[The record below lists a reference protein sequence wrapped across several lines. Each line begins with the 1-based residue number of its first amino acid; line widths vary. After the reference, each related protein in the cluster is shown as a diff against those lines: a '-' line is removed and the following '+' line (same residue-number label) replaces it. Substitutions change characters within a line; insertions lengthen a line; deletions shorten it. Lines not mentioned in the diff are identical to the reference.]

1 MPRSRGSNNR
11 PAPDGQHAKPKMPT
25 VVVAALFRLSP
36 TTFNEWLA
44 AVRPKAWGPPQTVP
58 RWQSVTRRRG
68 RSDPALFGVQTAR
81 ESCMTTFET
90 GDDAASSEGA
100 VTVAETGS
108 GTYTQQITAR
118 HHRLVSDEPQ
128 PIGADAGPTPYHLLL
143 AGLGACTS
151 MTVRMYA
158 NRKGWPLKRVRVTL
172 RHSRIHAKDCADCE
186 TSSGWID
193 HIDRDVELAG
203 NLDDTQRQRLLHIA
217 ERCPVH
223 QTLTSEVHIATSL
236 R

>member
-1 MPRSRGSNNR
+1 
-11 PAPDGQHAKPKMPT
+11 
-25 VVVAALFRLSP
+25 
-36 TTFNEWLA
+36 
-44 AVRPKAWGPPQTVP
+44 
-58 RWQSVTRRRG
+58 
-68 RSDPALFGVQTAR
+68 
-81 ESCMTTFET
+81 MTTHEA
-90 GDDAASSEGA
+90 GHDAASSEGT
-100 VTVAETGS
+100 VTVTETGP
-108 GTYTQQITAR
+108 GTYTQQITAG

-128 PIGADAGPTPYHLLL
+128 PIGADAGPTPYDLLL

-158 NRKGWPLKRVRVTL
+158 NRKGWPLERVRVTL

-186 TSSGWID
+186 TSNGWID
-193 HIDRDVELAG
+193 HIDRDVELGG